1 MVVRKSTT
9 RGSVRVDLAAAP
21 AGGWDIASVSVN
33 GRVVPPTRKGEFA
46 TDQEAENAAFA
57 RAEEFAKQ
65 FNLDKRY

>member
-1 MVVRKSTT
+1 MVVSKSTT

-46 TDQEAENAAFA
+46 TDQEAEDAAFA